1 MASMPRAG
9 FEELVAEVLDGLP
22 ADFAEKLEQGNVG
35 VTVKVRPTADELG
48 SVGAGPGTTLLG
60 LYQGVPP
67 SNRGI
72 NYSLVLPDTI
82 SIYREP
88 IEAFCQETGA
98 AVAETVRRV
107 VLHEIAHH
115 FGIPDARLRELGY

>member
-1 MASMPRAG
+1 MASMPRG
-9 FEELVAEVLDGLP
+9 RFEELVAEVLDGLP
-22 ADFAEKLEQGNVG
+22 GDFAEKLEQGNVG
-35 VTVKVRPTADELG
+35 VTVKERPTAEELD

-60 LYQGVPP
+60 LYHGVPP

-88 IEAFCQETGA
+88 IEVFCQETGA
-98 AVAETVRRV
+98 VVAETVRRV

-115 FGIPDARLRELGY
+115 FGIPDERLRELGY